1 MEDRGVP
8 RGSLPG
14 VVVISSGTPLDPG
27 SFDDGTWALMV
38 SATDFSGNTAS
49 VIASTFSIVHPGLG
63 LTWAGPFGG
72 RWDAASNWSP
82 ASVPG
87 PLDEV
92 TIAAAGAMSVDA
104 ISQTIS
110 FKSLALGGS
119 GGLNKLKISST
130 AIAGGVLVLSN
141 GVLEQQGTSALLF
154 SGSVIARSGGKLT
167 HAANSTTFAHH
178 LSIQALGDLQL
189 EAGSVVDA
197 DRLGFAGGADNS
209 AGFGP
214 GGGGHDGNRGGA
226 GGGHG
231 GQGGGGNFQIMGN
244 YFYGSRGQA
253 YDDLFDPGQ
262 PGSGGAQSYGG
273 AGGGAVILESAGR
286 AALNGSILARGGADR
301 RNSSAPC
308 CGAEARARREA
319 ASIEGSGTLDAG
331 GLGSRRTTGLWRQAA
346 EAGVFPDGRARSR
359 RGYAKSLE
367 RRRAAIGARRGEGRC
382 ASPGEPILIVSAQ
395 AKPSRPQ
402 TTMRTR
408 LSPCP

>member
-214 GGGGHDGNRGGA
+214 GGGHDGNRGGA

-231 GQGGGGNFQIMGN
+231 GQGGGGNFQIMEIT
-244 YFYGSRGQA
+244 FMVRAAKPMTISST
-253 YDDLFDPGQ
+253 GQ

-273 AGGGAVILESAGR
+273 AGGGRLSSNR
-286 AALNGSILARGGADR
+286 PAARTQQLD
-301 RNSSAPC
+301 P
-308 CGAEARARREA
+308 RARRQRIA
-319 ASIEGSGTLDAG
+319 AIPRRPLLRGGGARHDRVRRFHRRLRDLGCGRGSGFPEDYGTFG
-331 GLGSRRTTGLWRQAA
+331 GEAA
-346 EAGVFPDGRARSR
+346 EAGVFR
-359 RGYAKSLE
+359 
-367 RRRAAIGARRGEGRC
+367 
-382 ASPGEPILIVSAQ
+382 
-395 AKPSRPQ
+395 
-402 TTMRTR
+402 
-408 LSPCP
+408 